1 MSTRTV
7 TVEIT
12 GMHCASCGILV
23 DDCMEDVDGV
33 VTAQTDLRS
42 GRCVAVVADT
52 VSDAEVLAAVVEAG
66 YTGIIVGT
74 TVSA

>member
-23 DDCMEDVDGV
+23 DDCLEDVHGV
-33 VTAQTDLRS
+33 VTSQTS
-42 GRCVAVVADT
+42 IKTGRCVAVVTESVTDAD
-52 VSDAEVLAAVVEAG
+52 VLAAVSEAG
-66 YTGIIVGT
+66 YTGTMVGG
-74 TVSA
+74 SS

>member
-23 DDCMEDVDGV
+23 DDCLEDVDGV
-33 VTAQTDLRS
+33 VTSQTS
-42 GRCVAVVADT
+42 IKTGQCVAVVTDT
-52 VSDAEVLAAVVEAG
+52 VTDDDVLAAVVEAG
-66 YTGIIVGT
+66 YAGT
-74 TVSA
+74 ILATAGTS